1 MPGVLSVKGR
11 ATRAAALLLLAAALL
26 NLSLVATRAA
36 TTAAKHAGE
45 ITLANGVNVDGSP
58 ALRGQTLFSGSRLAT
73 AGKTNVTDVVEA
85 VSSAEVTLQAVTA
98 VRDRVV
104 NAYQEILRMPI

>member
-1 MPGVLSVKGR
+1 MANTTIGNALAAYANAAKSLGGGDAAAGADAGSGGSFSDLLKQAADGSVKT
-11 ATRAAALLLLAAALL
+11 ADASEKQ
-26 NLSLVATRAA
+26 SLM
-36 TTAAKHAGE
+36 
-45 ITLANGVNVDGSP
+45 
-58 ALRGQTLFSGSRLAT
+58 AT
-73 AGKTNVTDVVEA
+73 AGKANVTDVVEA

>member
-1 MPGVLSVKGR
+1 MANTAISN
-11 ATRAAALLLLAAALL
+11 ALAAYA
-26 NLSLVATRAA
+26 NAVKSLG
-36 TTAAKHAGE
+36 AGDTSE
-45 ITLANGVNVDGSP
+45 KQSL
-58 ALRGQTLFSGSRLAT
+58 LAT
-73 AGKTNVTDVVEA
+73 AGKANVTDVVEA

>member
-1 MPGVLSVKGR
+1 MANTAISNALAAYANAVKSMGGVGDTAAGADAAAGDSFGDLLKNATKESVKAGD
-11 ATRAAALLLLAAALL
+11 ASEKQ
-26 NLSLVATRAA
+26 SL
-36 TTAAKHAGE
+36 
-45 ITLANGVNVDGSP
+45 
-58 ALRGQTLFSGSRLAT
+58 LAT
-73 AGKTNVTDVVEA
+73 AGKANVTDVVEA

>member
-1 MPGVLSVKGR
+1 MMANTAISNALAAYANAVKSMSGAGDTAAGADAAVGDSFGDLLKKAATESVKTGD
-11 ATRAAALLLLAAALL
+11 ASEKQ
-26 NLSLVATRAA
+26 SL
-36 TTAAKHAGE
+36 
-45 ITLANGVNVDGSP
+45 
-58 ALRGQTLFSGSRLAT
+58 LAT

>member
-1 MPGVLSVKGR
+1 MANTAISNALAAYANAVKSLGAGDTASGADAGAGGSFGDLLKQATKESVKAGD
-11 ATRAAALLLLAAALL
+11 TSEKQ
-26 NLSLVATRAA
+26 SL
-36 TTAAKHAGE
+36 
-45 ITLANGVNVDGSP
+45 
-58 ALRGQTLFSGSRLAT
+58 LAT
-73 AGKTNVTDVVEA
+73 AGKANVTDVVEA